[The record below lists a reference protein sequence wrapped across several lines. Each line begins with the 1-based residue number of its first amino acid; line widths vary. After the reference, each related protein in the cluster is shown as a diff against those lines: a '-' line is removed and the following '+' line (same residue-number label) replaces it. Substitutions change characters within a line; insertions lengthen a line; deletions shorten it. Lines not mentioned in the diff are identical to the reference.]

1 MSHAP
6 NDRQRSEALM
16 YLFTV
21 GSKAVILSKTKSN
34 NSEVILQSI
43 DEESTAKEELFVE
56 DSTRIFKR
64 SMTMMPGVEAEK
76 RERGGKIRVVS
87 LRYVKVKGGR
97 TMAISWKS
105 KSFGRD
111 KYFDLS
117 SVSSL
122 RTPDTSPLPHT
133 GRTEFIRL
141 HNNTRHLDVRFKTK
155 FQEHLFLYSLSR
167 DRML

>member
-1 MSHAP
+1 MSHALS
-6 NDRQRSEALM
+6 DRHRSEALM

-21 GSKAVILSKTKSN
+21 GSKAVILSKMKSN
-34 NSEVILQSI
+34 NSDVILQSM
-43 DEESTAKEELFVE
+43 DEENTAKEELFVE
-56 DSTRIFKR
+56 ESTRIFKR
-64 SMTMMPGVEAEK
+64 SMAMMPGVEAEK
-76 RERGGKIRVVS
+76 RERGGNIRVVS
-87 LRYVKVKGGR
+87 LRYVKIKGGR
-97 TMAISWKS
+97 ATAISWKS
-105 KSFGRD
+105 KRLGRD

-122 RTPDTSPLPHT
+122 RTPSTSPNT